1 MFTARSSDQ
10 FNNQLTTEPVTDRF
24 TYEYL
29 NSPTGGTGDI
39 SGRTGTG
46 GTGDIS
52 SRTGTGGTGDISS
65 RTGTGGTGAISSRT
79 GTTY

>member
-1 MFTARSSDQ
+1 MFTAGSSDQ
-10 FNNQLTTEPVTDRF
+10 FNDRLTTEPVTDRF

-46 GTGDIS
+46 GNRAIS
-52 SRTGTGGTGDISS
+52 SRTGTGETGDISS
-65 RTGTGGTGAISSRT
+65 ST
-79 GTTY
+79 GTTC

>member
-1 MFTARSSDQ
+1 MDHHWKMFTARSSDQ

-52 SRTGTGGTGDISS
+52 SRTGTGGT
-65 RTGTGGTGAISSRT
+65 RAISSRT

>member
-1 MFTARSSDQ
+1 MFTIWSSDQ
-10 FNNQLTTEPVTDRF
+10 FNDRLTTEPVTDRF

-46 GTGDIS
+46 GNRAIS
-52 SRTGTGGTGDISS
+52 SRTGTGETGDISS
-65 RTGTGGTGAISSRT
+65 ST
-79 GTTY
+79 GTTC